1 MHMIFMI
8 IAQAVGVVAMTV
20 VILSYQCKRN
30 KSLFLMQTA
39 STLIWAVHFF
49 MLGAYTGVIMNIIGS
64 VRCFVMYNRGK
75 KWADSKITLA
85 LLIAMVIGGSAIGFS
100 FPMTLVSVVSMIIS
114 VLSMWTNDSRKIR
127 LYQLFVVSPMWLV
140 YDALAGAQPSVAGI
154 ITELF
159 SMASIII
166 SIKRFGLMK
175 SEQTQK

>member
-1 MHMIFMI
+1 MYMI
-8 IAQAVGVVAMTV
+8 ISQAIGVVAMAV

-39 STLIWAVHFF
+39 STLIWAVHFL
-49 MLGAYTGVIMNIIGS
+49 MLGAYTGLIMNLISS

-85 LLIAMVIGGSAIGFS
+85 LLIIMVLGGSAIGFS
-100 FPMTLVSVVSMIIS
+100 FPMSLISVAGMIIS

-127 LYQLFVVSPMWLV
+127 LFQLFAVSPLWLA
-140 YDALAGAQPSVAGI
+140 YDTFAGAQPSIAGI

-159 SMASIII
+159 TMASIII
-166 SIKRFGLMK
+166 SIKRFGLIK
-175 SEQTQK
+175 PAEQQK

>member
-1 MHMIFMI
+1 MYMI
-8 IAQAVGVVAMTV
+8 IAQAVGVAAMTV
-20 VILSYQCKRN
+20 VILSYQCKSN

-39 STLIWAVHFF
+39 STLIWAVHFLMF
-49 MLGAYTGVIMNIIGS
+49 GAYTGVIMNLISS

-75 KWADSKITLA
+75 KWADGKITLV

-100 FPMTLVSVVSMIIS
+100 FPLSLVSVAGMIIS

-127 LYQLFVVSPMWLV
+127 LFQLFAVSPLWLV
-140 YDALAGAQPSVAGI
+140 YDAFAGAQPSVAGI

-159 SMASIII
+159 TMASIII

-175 SEQTQK
+175 SAERQE

>member
-1 MHMIFMI
+1 
-8 IAQAVGVVAMTV
+8 
-20 VILSYQCKRN
+20 
-30 KSLFLMQTA
+30 
-39 STLIWAVHFF
+39 
-49 MLGAYTGVIMNIIGS
+49 
-64 VRCFVMYNRGK
+64 
-75 KWADSKITLA
+75 
-85 LLIAMVIGGSAIGFS
+85 MVIGGSAIGFS